1 MRCPNCDTRM
11 EDMGYG
17 DEKCPECGHVEYSE
31 SEEDFNKRMNR
42 LNNIK
47 KDSSDQISEGIEMGD
62 LGRLVKPEMTID
74 EFRSKM
80 GEDKDIVVIGFT
92 VLGKAPAD
100 DMVNFIEKSYDWVL
114 DADISS
120 GETSD
125 GNYIVFVELQRK
137 PESAEHIYTMLEDLM
152 NLTDQK
158 VEDWTFSY
166 YKGVEKL
173 PVTLENL
180 EKTIIKTPEE
190 YEAKTSLDL
199 DEAIELNKLRALS
212 GVQIKPTK
220 VTDLQILDLQIAAGI
235 K

>member
-1 MRCPNCDTRM
+1 
-11 EDMGYG
+11 
-17 DEKCPECGHVEYSE
+17 
-31 SEEDFNKRMNR
+31 MNS
-42 LNNIK
+42 LHNSN
-47 KDSSDQISEGIEMGD
+47 ISEGVEMGD

-80 GEDKDIVVIGFT
+80 GEDKDIVVVGFT
-92 VLGKAPAD
+92 ILGKEPAD
-100 DMVNFIEKSYDWVL
+100 DLVNFVEKSYDWVL

-137 PESAEHIYTMLEDLM
+137 PESSEHIYTMLEDMM

-158 VEDWTFSY
+158 IEDWVFSY

-190 YEAKTSLDL
+190 YEQKTSLDL
-199 DEAIELNKLRALS
+199 DEAIELNKLRAIS
-212 GVQIKPTK
+212 GVQVKSIKI
-220 VTDLQILDLQIAAGI
+220 TDSHILDLQRAAGI